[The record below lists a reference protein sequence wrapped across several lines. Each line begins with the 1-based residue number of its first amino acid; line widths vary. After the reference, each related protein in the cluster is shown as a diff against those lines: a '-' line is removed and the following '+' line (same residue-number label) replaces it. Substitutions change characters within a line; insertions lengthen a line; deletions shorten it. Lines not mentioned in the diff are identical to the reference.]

1 MKKIFLLSALL
12 LGCMCFTVNAEL
24 TKVRL
29 KNGVE
34 LTGTL
39 ISMDPTE
46 NIVLEIGG
54 KQSTIKMSDIEAIEK
69 IAEDTAV
76 ANQENSAVKTSAP
89 EGALPKEKTVNIA
102 GHDVKFVLVPTHT
115 FSYGYDG
122 DGSRLLDSEPVHE
135 VEVSAFYVSEEP
147 VTVELAK
154 DIMGANP
161 WGEYEYGYDTKN
173 LERTRNSKYGLDLPV
188 EENTDKLKNV
198 ALFYPSFNKYEIQN
212 LQYGKLGKEGESFP
226 TAKSFIAELQQKAG
240 KEVKI
245 LNEVQYASLIKQEID
260 GVKFP
265 IAPDIMMSVNMKER
279 KNPSPDKYMT
289 KGIDTYASPGGFR
302 NPVLVSKLD
311 NRATMGMHSVDKKK
325 KQVKIYGIGHVVAPI
340 HLVVPAK

>member
-1 MKKIFLLSALL
+1 MKKLFLITALL
-12 LGCMCFTVNAEL
+12 LGSMCFTVQAEL
-24 TKVRL
+24 AKVKL

-54 KQSTIKMSDIEAIEK
+54 KQSTIKMSDIESVEK
-69 IAEDTAV
+69 VVENAQTTTRGDAPTNATAT
-76 ANQENSAVKTSAP
+76 ENT
-89 EGALPKEKTVNIA
+89 LPKEKIVNIA
-102 GHDVKFVLVPTHT
+102 GHDVKFVLVPSHT

-147 VTVELAK
+147 VTVDLAK
-154 DIMGANP
+154 DIMGSNP
-161 WGEYEYGYDTKN
+161 WGEYEYIYDTKT

-188 EENTDKLKNV
+188 EENMDKLKSI

-212 LQYGKLGKEGESFP
+212 LQLGKLGKEGESFP
-226 TAKSFIAELQQKAG
+226 AAKSFIAALQQKAG
-240 KEVKI
+240 NDVKL
-245 LNEVQYASLIKQEID
+245 LNEVQYASLIKQEIE
-260 GVKFP
+260 GVRFP
-265 IAPDIMMSVNMKER
+265 IGPDVMMSVNMNER
-279 KNPSPDKYMT
+279 KDPSVAKYMV
-289 KGIDTYASPGGFR
+289 KGLDTYASPGGFR
-302 NPVLVSKLD
+302 NPVLVSKLH
-311 NRATMGMHSVDKKK
+311 NRATMGMHNVDKKK
-325 KQVKIYGIGHVVAPI
+325 KQVKIYGAGHVVGPL